1 LLIKLRE
8 VLNERGL
15 LHGTVTLDDGSAED
29 CVFFSEAIQALEG
42 SVVDAGGF
50 GALGARTTRLFR
62 LRCSGQSSRQDFE
75 DLANEARHMGSVLVG
90 RMNSFRRSMEQWR
103 QRPGIPGAYLV
114 RGKPR
119 STLLVPGSG
128 QRLVTTLPRV

>member
-1 LLIKLRE
+1 MSADCSTEQLRSTTE
-8 VLNERGL
+8 VPKTASSSLRPFRLWKGRWS
-15 LHGTVTLDDGSAED
+15 TPV
-29 CVFFSEAIQALEG
+29 
-42 SVVDAGGF
+42 SVGPFRVAHLAG
-50 GALGARTTRLFR
+50 RTTN
-62 LRCSGQSSRQDFE
+62 QPDSRIPSAFITADFE
-75 DLANEARHMGSVLVG
+75 DLANEARDMGSVLVG

-103 QRPGIPGAYLV
+103 QRPGIPGVYLV